1 MMPWL
6 SRFSIGAKLLFAP
19 ALIVFLLIVISA
31 VAYDGLQRQQAVL
44 HEVEHVRFSQY
55 QRALD
60 IAAAS
65 QAAMVG
71 SYAAVV
77 QVIQSEGNVSEEEMQ
92 FYVEDMRAS
101 VKDMLAGIEQGLA
114 ESASLTAEE
123 LVLYQNLQEQAVA
136 FGGGVEQLADA
147 SLNNPYLAPS
157 QLGYVRADYTRLV
170 GLLNLYLDQQKELA
184 SMSFASADATAKS
197 VTTALAVAVLVAIA
211 LALVVGLLVRHQIL
225 RSVKAIEQ
233 AAIKLRDGDL
243 THRVEVTGRDEIAQT
258 AMAFNALIISLQRA
272 VQQVTRIAESVG
284 ASAEELVTTSN
295 EVARGANEQA
305 GAAIQA
311 SSTVEQMS
319 VGIASIAS
327 HAENLRSSADASMR
341 GAENGRSALARLL
354 DEICRVR
361 DAFAAITL
369 SVGDFVSSTTAITDS
384 INRVKELSAQTNLL
398 ALNAAIEAARAGE
411 SGRGFSVVADE
422 VRILAQRSA
431 VAANS
436 INELTDELE
445 SQSGSVTRVLD
456 EGAAALDSSQALLQE
471 LENVLLEA
479 AGLVGA
485 SSTGVSE
492 IASAVQIQNEGG
504 KDISLGIERIARMAE
519 EGDLISHQVTSAVA
533 SLRELAGELELSV
546 SHFRT

>member
-1 MMPWL
+1 MPWL
-6 SRFSIGAKLLFAP
+6 SQFSMGAKLLFAP
-19 ALIVFLLIVISA
+19 ALIVFLLTVISA
-31 VAYDGLQRQQAVL
+31 VAYDGLGRQQAVL
-44 HEVEHVRFSQY
+44 QQIEQVRFSQY
-55 QRALD
+55 QRALE
-60 IAAAS
+60 ISAAS

-77 QVIQSEGNVSEEEMQ
+77 QVIQSQGNVSQEEMQ
-92 FYVEDMRAS
+92 FYVEDMQAS
-101 VKDMLAGIEQGLA
+101 VRDMNAGVELGMREALSLSEEEQ
-114 ESASLTAEE
+114 E
-123 LVLYQNLQEQAVA
+123 LYRTLGEQAVA
-136 FGGGVEQLADA
+136 FAQGVEELADSA
-147 SLNNPYLAPS
+147 LNAPYQAPS
-157 QLGYVRADYTRLV
+157 QLGYVRADYNRLL
-170 GLLNLYLDQQKELA
+170 GLLSRFLEQQQEL
-184 SMSFASADATAKS
+184 STVSFSDADATATA
-197 VTTALAVAVLVAIA
+197 VTQALVIVVIVAIA
-211 LALVVGLLVRHQIL
+211 LALIVGLLMRHQVL
-225 RSVKAIEQ
+225 RSIRAIEQ
-233 AAIKLRDGDL
+233 AAVKLRDGDL
-243 THRVEVTGRDEIAQT
+243 THRVEVIGRDEIAQT
-258 AMAFNALIISLQRA
+258 AVAFNALIISLQKA
-272 VQQVTRIAESVG
+272 VQQVTRVAVSVG
-284 ASAEELVTTSN
+284 ASAEELVVTSN
-295 EVARGANEQA
+295 HVARGANEQA
-305 GAAIQA
+305 SAAIQA
-311 SSTVEQMS
+311 ASTVEQMS
-319 VGIASIAS
+319 VGIASISS
-327 HAENLRSSADASMR
+327 HAEGLRASAEASMR
-341 GAENGRSALARLL
+341 GAEAGRSALARLL

-361 DAFAAITL
+361 DAFAAITV

-422 VRILAQRSA
+422 VRNLAQRSA

-436 INELTDELE
+436 INELTHELE

-456 EGAAALDSSQALLQE
+456 EGAAALDSSQTLLKE

-504 KDISLGIERIARMAE
+504 KDISLGIERIAKMAE

>member
-1 MMPWL
+1 
-6 SRFSIGAKLLFAP
+6 
-19 ALIVFLLIVISA
+19 
-31 VAYDGLQRQQAVL
+31 
-44 HEVEHVRFSQY
+44 
-55 QRALD
+55 
-60 IAAAS
+60 
-65 QAAMVG
+65 
-71 SYAAVV
+71 
-77 QVIQSEGNVSEEEMQ
+77 
-92 FYVEDMRAS
+92 
-101 VKDMLAGIEQGLA
+101 
-114 ESASLTAEE
+114 
-123 LVLYQNLQEQAVA
+123 
-136 FGGGVEQLADA
+136 
-147 SLNNPYLAPS
+147 
-157 QLGYVRADYTRLV
+157 
-170 GLLNLYLDQQKELA
+170 
-184 SMSFASADATAKS
+184 
-197 VTTALAVAVLVAIA
+197 
-211 LALVVGLLVRHQIL
+211 
-225 RSVKAIEQ
+225 
-233 AAIKLRDGDL
+233 
-243 THRVEVTGRDEIAQT
+243 
-258 AMAFNALIISLQRA
+258 
-272 VQQVTRIAESVG
+272 
-284 ASAEELVTTSN
+284 
-295 EVARGANEQA
+295 
-305 GAAIQA
+305 
-311 SSTVEQMS
+311 MS

-456 EGAAALDSSQALLQE
+456 EGAAALDSSQVLLQE

-504 KDISLGIERIARMAE
+504 KNISLDIERIAKMAE